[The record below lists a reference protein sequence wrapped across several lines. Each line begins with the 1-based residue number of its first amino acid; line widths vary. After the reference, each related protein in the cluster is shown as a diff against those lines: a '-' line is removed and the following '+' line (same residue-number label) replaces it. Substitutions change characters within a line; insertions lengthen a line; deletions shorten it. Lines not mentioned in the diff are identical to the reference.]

1 MENMSEE
8 TRFRAFVGIVVA
20 VLAIG
25 VVFFIA
31 SVNVNADN
39 WATVTSAAILF
50 SMAAIA
56 LIVARKKRS
65 ELKHGIPSEDERS
78 RSIRMRAGYIAFYIS
93 LYFVFGMSFFH
104 AILEDND
111 VSSLPTSEWL
121 LIYVAAMGSIYLAV
135 HAYLKRKGVPE

>member
-1 MENMSEE
+1 MESMNEE

-31 SVNVNADN
+31 SVNVNADK

-56 LIVARKKRS
+56 FIVARKKRS
-65 ELKHGIPSEDERS
+65 ELKRGIPSEDERS
-78 RSIRMRAGYIAFYIS
+78 LSIRMRAGYIAFYIS

-104 AILEDND
+104 AILEDNN

-135 HAYLKRKGVPE
+135 HAYLTRKGVPE